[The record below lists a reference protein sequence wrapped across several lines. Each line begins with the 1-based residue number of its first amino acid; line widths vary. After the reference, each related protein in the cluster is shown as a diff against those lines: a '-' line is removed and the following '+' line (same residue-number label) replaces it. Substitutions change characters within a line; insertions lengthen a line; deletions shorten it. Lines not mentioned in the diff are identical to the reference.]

1 MRRYHAIVPVLA
13 AATVISTACGGA
25 SMKTANFAAPVAATP
40 ASQAVGGNGAPTL
53 AEQLVVEAWVTVEVD
68 DVQQAANTIRERIE
82 AVGGRVTNENLSGGA
97 TSWTG
102 SVKMRIPPKE
112 VSGFVGWI
120 EQLGDVQ
127 SKRVEGTDVSRTL
140 FDQAIALENYRH
152 TLDRLRQL
160 LTKDGLEMK
169 DILAIEN
176 EMTRL
181 RGEIERIEGEKRFLE
196 DRVAWATIDVELS
209 RRAGVVLGPEAKFY
223 PGPRF
228 AALTLLDPNG
238 RQRTRLGAGLVLHT
252 VAPGGTTKAGNRG
265 NFELDVFEDA
275 DGNGASVLVTAGGAV
290 YSDFLGRGRN
300 RFLNPYLGMRLGYG
314 YLDGSAFTFAATAG
328 VELFKHKFVMVDL
341 NVRGVGFVSD
351 EFDTAIVSGGS
362 IVFAF

>member
-1 MRRYHAIVPVLA
+1 
-13 AATVISTACGGA
+13 
-25 SMKTANFAAPVAATP
+25 MKTANFAAPVAATP

-97 TSWTG
+97 TSWSG
-102 SVKMRIPPKE
+102 KLALRIPPTE

-140 FDQAIALENYRH
+140 FDQEIALENYRH

-160 LTKDGLEMK
+160 LTREGLEMK
-169 DILAIEN
+169 DILAIET

-181 RGEIERIEGEKRFLE
+181 RGEIERLQGEQRFLK
-196 DRVAWATIDVELS
+196 DRVAWATVEIQLS

-223 PGPRF
+223 PGPRV
-228 AALTLLDPNG
+228 AALTLLDRNG
-238 RQRTRLGAGLVLHT
+238 RQRTRMGAGLVIHT
-252 VAPGGTTKAGNRG
+252 VAPGGTTKNGNRG
-265 NFELDVFEDA
+265 NLELDVFEDA
-275 DGNGASVLVTAGGAV
+275 DGTGAAVLVTGGGAV

-300 RFLNPYLGMRLGYG
+300 RFLNPYLGLRLGYG
-314 YLDGSAFTFAATAG
+314 YLDGSAFTFAGTAG
-328 VELFKHKFVMVDL
+328 LELFKHRYVMVDL
-341 NVRGVGFVSD
+341 NVRAVGFVSD
-351 EFDTAIVSGGS
+351 EFDAAIVSGGS
-362 IVFAF
+362 VVFAF